1 MKKIIFSLVALLAVG
16 FTACTE
22 FDEPVVENYGEGP
35 AIGVS
40 AVVSDSTITLTMTV
54 DTLNT
59 AYFSYALYEGETN
72 TPDAAQL
79 LKATAGG
86 MDAKMFAVAKEEWNG
101 VNAKNVSFTGLMP
114 NTTYHIYAVAS
125 SQFGVIGAV
134 ADTLVVTT
142 DGVSPVPAA
151 ISGADNKLSVTFAE
165 SMVRG
170 EGAVTAEY
178 YQPYGDLTAAYAAVD
193 SADILVSI
201 SGADVTIETANVP
214 AGAIVLV
221 SWEAGAF
228 VDEVGNPCNAQ
239 VTSFDEEGQATNGC
253 VFTVPNAPFAIAE
266 DAVEGGAFQDWE
278 GFVGS
283 IKCATDL
290 FVYEGEDAAA
300 AEDFYV
306 VYSGG
311 NYETKIYVENWT
323 VADSCILFALPKE
336 PDFGAYVGVN
346 VPANLVCDV
355 YGNVNEEFAAEKAWL
370 RSYGLNIGSVVG
382 KYDFTYFSARYGE
395 EVTETVLITEN
406 PAVEKGLFISNLLSA
421 GTVVEAV
428 FDGDYANVI
437 IPSMQLLLT
446 NSAGNQFCFV
456 EANGGENVELQIN
469 PSDSTMTSVATEYA
483 FGYYIADAGQWYD
496 YAAGSLVATRS
507 ADQNYGMTRDMVLG
521 NYNWNYTSNFDGP
534 GMSMAV
540 SIEANP
546 ESETGVL
553 LKNMLVPGS
562 VVKGE
567 FNAATGEVAFEGGQ
581 ALFVSEANNQ
591 LYAFE
596 TYDLT
601 HVVFNVAADG
611 SMKASANRSAYG
623 ALWGILVYDAT
634 TFEQLGWYDLA
645 VGDILMLKA
654 TDDET
659 EEAEEAPARV
669 RALQNVTL
677 HTDMMPVQN
686 KWAAIEGPARK

>member
-1 MKKIIFSLVALLAVG
+1 MKKILYSLTALLAAG
-16 FTACTE
+16 FTACAE
-22 FDEPVVENYGEGP
+22 FEEPVVENYGEGP
-35 AIGVS
+35 AIGVA
-40 AVVSDSTITLTMTV
+40 AVTADSTITLSLTV

-59 AYFSYALYEGETN
+59 TYFAYALYEGETD

-86 MDAKMFAVAKEEWNG
+86 EAAMLKVENENWNG
-101 VNAKNVSFTGLMP
+101 VNVKSVSFAGLMP
-114 NTTYHIYAVAS
+114 NTEYHIYAVAS
-125 SQFGVIGAV
+125 SKFGIIGEI
-134 ADTLVVTT
+134 ADTLVLTT
-142 DGVSPVPAA
+142 DGVSPVPTA
-151 ISGADNKLSVTFAE
+151 ISGADAKLTVTFAE
-165 SMVRG
+165 NMKRG

-178 YQPYGDLTAAYAAVD
+178 YQIYGDMSVAYPIAAEDLLVTVSGTTA
-193 SADILVSI
+193 
-201 SGADVTIETANVP
+201 TIEVSNVP

-283 IKCATDL
+283 IKCVTDL

-300 AEDFYV
+300 TEDFYV
-306 VYSGG
+306 VYSGS

-355 YGNVNEEFAAEKAWL
+355 YGNVNEEFVAEKAWL
-370 RSYGLNIGSVVG
+370 RSYGLNIGAVVG

-406 PAVEKGLFISNLLSA
+406 PAVENGLFISNLLSA
-421 GTVVEAV
+421 GTVIEAV

-521 NYNWNYTSNFDGP
+521 NYNWNYTSNYNGP

-562 VVKGE
+562 AVKGE

-581 ALFVSEANNQ
+581 VLFVSETNNY

-611 SMKASANRSAYG
+611 SMKASANRSAYE
-623 ALWGILVYDAT
+623 ALWGIYVYDAT
-634 TFEQLGWYDLA
+634 TSDQLGWYDLA

-654 TDDET
+654 TEEDSEET
-659 EEAEEAPARV
+659 EEAPARV

-677 HTDMMPVQN
+677 HTDMMPIQN
-686 KWAAIEGPARK
+686 KWATIEGPARK

>member
-1 MKKIIFSLVALLAVG
+1 MKKILYSLTALLAAG
-16 FTACTE
+16 FTACAE
-22 FDEPVVENYGEGP
+22 FEEPVVENYGEGP
-35 AIGVS
+35 AIGVA
-40 AVVSDSTITLTMTV
+40 AVTADSTITLSLTV

-59 AYFSYALYEGETN
+59 TYFAYALYEGETD

-86 MDAKMFAVAKEEWNG
+86 EAAMLKVENENWNG
-101 VNAKNVSFTGLMP
+101 VNVKSVSFAGLMP
-114 NTTYHIYAVAS
+114 NTEYHIYAVAS
-125 SQFGVIGAV
+125 SKFGIIGEI
-134 ADTLVVTT
+134 ADTLVLTT
-142 DGVSPVPAA
+142 DGVSPVPTA
-151 ISGADNKLSVTFAE
+151 ISGADAKLTVTFAE
-165 SMVRG
+165 NMKRG

-178 YQPYGDLTAAYAAVD
+178 YQIYGDMSVAYPIAAEDLLVTVSGTTA
-193 SADILVSI
+193 
-201 SGADVTIETANVP
+201 TIEVSNVP

-266 DAVEGGAFQDWE
+266 DAVEGGAFQDWK

-300 AEDFYV
+300 SEDFYV

-406 PAVEKGLFISNLLSA
+406 PAVENGLFISNLLSA
-421 GTVVEAV
+421 GTVIEAV

-521 NYNWNYTSNFDGP
+521 NYNWNYTSNYNGP

-540 SIEANP
+540 SVEANP

-581 ALFVSEANNQ
+581 VLFVSETNNY

-611 SMKASANRSAYG
+611 SMKASANRSAYE
-623 ALWGILVYDAT
+623 ALWGIYVYDAT
-634 TFEQLGWYDLA
+634 TSDQLGWYDLA

-654 TDDET
+654 TEEDSEET
-659 EEAEEAPARV
+659 EEAPARV

-677 HTDMMPVQN
+677 HTDMMPIQN
-686 KWAAIEGPARK
+686 KWATIEGPARK

>member
-1 MKKIIFSLVALLAVG
+1 MKKILYSLTALLAAG
-16 FTACTE
+16 FTACAE
-22 FDEPVVENYGEGP
+22 FEEPVVENYGEGP
-35 AIGVS
+35 AIGVA
-40 AVVSDSTITLTMTV
+40 AVTADSTITLSLTV

-59 AYFSYALYEGETN
+59 TYFAYALYEGETD

-86 MDAKMFAVAKEEWNG
+86 EAAMLKVENENWNG
-101 VNAKNVSFTGLMP
+101 VNVKSVSFAGLMP
-114 NTTYHIYAVAS
+114 NTEYHIYAVAS
-125 SQFGVIGAV
+125 SKFGIIGEI
-134 ADTLVVTT
+134 ADTLVLTT
-142 DGVSPVPAA
+142 DGVSPVPTA
-151 ISGADNKLSVTFAE
+151 IIGADAKLTVTFAE
-165 SMVRG
+165 NMKRG

-178 YQPYGDLTAAYAAVD
+178 YQIYGDMSVAYPIAAEDLLVTVSGTTA
-193 SADILVSI
+193 
-201 SGADVTIETANVP
+201 TIEVSNVP

-266 DAVEGGAFQDWE
+266 DAVEGGAFQDWK

-300 AEDFYV
+300 SEDFYV

-406 PAVEKGLFISNLLSA
+406 PAVENGLFISNLLSA
-421 GTVVEAV
+421 GTVIEAV

-521 NYNWNYTSNFDGP
+521 NYNWNYTSNYNGP

-540 SIEANP
+540 SVEANP

-581 ALFVSEANNQ
+581 VLFVSETNNY

-611 SMKASANRSAYG
+611 SMKASANRSAYE
-623 ALWGILVYDAT
+623 ALWGIYVYDAT
-634 TFEQLGWYDLA
+634 TSDQLGWYDLA

-654 TDDET
+654 TEEDSEET
-659 EEAEEAPARV
+659 EEAPARV

-677 HTDMMPVQN
+677 HTDMMPIQN
-686 KWAAIEGPARK
+686 KWATIEGPARK

>member
-22 FDEPVVENYGEGP
+22 FEEPVVENYGEGP

-59 AYFSYALYEGETN
+59 AHFSYALYGGETS

-114 NTTYHIYAVAS
+114 NTTYHIYAVAA

-142 DGVSPVPAA
+142 DGVSPVPTA
-151 ISGADNKLSVTFAE
+151 ISGADSKLVVTFAE

-178 YQPYGDLTAAYAAVD
+178 YQPYGDMTAAYAAVD
-193 SADILVSI
+193 SADILVTI
-201 SGADVTIETANVP
+201 SGADVTVETANVP

-239 VTSFDEEGQATNGC
+239 VTSFDEVGQATNGC
-253 VFTVPNAPFAIAE
+253 VFAVPNAPFAIAE

-311 NYETKIYVENWT
+311 NYETKIYVENWE

-355 YGNVNEEFAAEKAWL
+355 YGNVNEEFVAEAAWL
-370 RSYGLNIGSVVG
+370 RSYGLSIDAVVG
-382 KYDFTYFSARYGE
+382 KYDITYTSARQSA

-406 PAVEKGLFISNLLSA
+406 PAVENGLFISNLLTA
-421 GTVVEAV
+421 GTVIEAI
-428 FDGDYANVI
+428 FDGDYATVSVPDWQYLATGSNGDIYFANPNSTDPVI
-437 IPSMQLLLT
+437 FQVNPTDSSMV
-446 NSAGNQFCFV
+446 S
-456 EANGGENVELQIN
+456 I
-469 PSDSTMTSVATEYA
+469 ATEYS
-483 FGYYIADAGQWYD
+483 FGYYIDELGWYD
-496 YAAGSLVATRS
+496 YSAAATTVTRS
-507 ADQNYGMTRDMVLG
+507 ADQDYGMTRDMVLG
-521 NYNWNYTSNFDGP
+521 NYNWNYTSNYDGP

-567 FNAATGEVAFEGGQ
+567 FNTATGEVAFEGGQ
-581 ALFVSEANNQ
+581 ALFVSEANNY

-611 SMKASANRSAYG
+611 SMKASADRSAYG
-623 ALWGILVYDAT
+623 ALWGIFVYDAT
-634 TFEQLGWYDLA
+634 TFEQKGWYDLA

-654 TDDET
+654 TEEDSEET
-659 EEAEEAPARV
+659 EEAPARV
-669 RALQNVTL
+669 RALQDVTL

-686 KWAAIEGPARK
+686 KWATIEGPARK

>member
-1 MKKIIFSLVALLAVG
+1 MKKILYSLTALLAAG
-16 FTACTE
+16 FTACAE
-22 FDEPVVENYGEGP
+22 FEEPVVENYGEGP
-35 AIGVS
+35 AIGVA
-40 AVVSDSTITLTMTV
+40 AVTADSTITLSLTV

-59 AYFSYALYEGETN
+59 TYFAYALYEGETD

-86 MDAKMFAVAKEEWNG
+86 EAAMLKVENENWNG
-101 VNAKNVSFTGLMP
+101 VNVKSVSFAGLMP
-114 NTTYHIYAVAS
+114 NTEYHIYAVAS
-125 SQFGVIGAV
+125 SKFGIIGEI
-134 ADTLVVTT
+134 ADTLVLTT
-142 DGVSPVPAA
+142 DGVSPVPTA
-151 ISGADNKLSVTFAE
+151 ISGADAKLTVTFAE
-165 SMVRG
+165 NMKRG

-178 YQPYGDLTAAYAAVD
+178 YQIYGDMSVAYPIAAEDLLVTVSGTTA
-193 SADILVSI
+193 
-201 SGADVTIETANVP
+201 TIEVSNVP

-300 AEDFYV
+300 TEDFYV
-306 VYSGG
+306 VYSGS

-355 YGNVNEEFAAEKAWL
+355 YGNVNEEFVAEKAWL
-370 RSYGLNIGSVVG
+370 RSYGLNIGAVVG
-382 KYDFTYFSARYGE
+382 KYDVTYQSVGRGGAEY
-395 EVTETVLITEN
+395 TETVLITEN
-406 PAVEKGLFISNLLSA
+406 PAVENGLFISNLLTA
-421 GTVVEAV
+421 GTVIEAV
-428 FDGDYANVI
+428 FNGDYATVSVSDWQYLTTGNKGDIYFANPNSTDPVI
-437 IPSMQLLLT
+437 
-446 NSAGNQFCFV
+446 F
-456 EANGGENVELQIN
+456 QIN
-469 PSDSTMTSVATEYA
+469 PADSSMVSIATEYS
-483 FGYYIADAGQWYD
+483 FGYYIDELGWYD
-496 YAAGSLVATRS
+496 YSAAATTVTRS
-507 ADQNYGMTRDMVLG
+507 ADQNYEMTRDMVLG
-521 NYNWNYTSNFDGP
+521 NYNWNYTSNYNGP

-562 VVKGE
+562 AVKGE

-581 ALFVSEANNQ
+581 VLFVSETNNY

-611 SMKASANRSAYG
+611 SMKASANRSAYE
-623 ALWGILVYDAT
+623 ALWGIYVYDAT
-634 TFEQLGWYDLA
+634 TSDQLGWYDLA

-654 TDDET
+654 TEEDSEET
-659 EEAEEAPARV
+659 EEAPARV

-677 HTDMMPVQN
+677 HTDMMPIQN
-686 KWAAIEGPARK
+686 KWATIEGPARK

>member
-1 MKKIIFSLVALLAVG
+1 MKKILYSLTALLAAG
-16 FTACTE
+16 FTACAE
-22 FDEPVVENYGEGP
+22 FEEPVVENYGEGP
-35 AIGVS
+35 AIGVA
-40 AVVSDSTITLTMTV
+40 AVTADSTITLSLTV

-59 AYFSYALYEGETN
+59 TYFAYALYEGETD

-86 MDAKMFAVAKEEWNG
+86 EAAMLKVENENWNG
-101 VNAKNVSFTGLMP
+101 VNVKSVSFAGLMP
-114 NTTYHIYAVAS
+114 NTEYHIYAVAS
-125 SQFGVIGAV
+125 SKFGIIGEI
-134 ADTLVVTT
+134 ADTLVLTT
-142 DGVSPVPAA
+142 DGVSPVPTA
-151 ISGADNKLSVTFAE
+151 ISGADAKLTVTFAE
-165 SMVRG
+165 NMKRG

-178 YQPYGDLTAAYAAVD
+178 YQIYGDMSVAYPIAAEDLLVTVSGTTA
-193 SADILVSI
+193 
-201 SGADVTIETANVP
+201 TIEVSNVP

-300 AEDFYV
+300 TEDFYV
-306 VYSGG
+306 VYSGS

-355 YGNVNEEFAAEKAWL
+355 YGNVNEEFVAEKAWL
-370 RSYGLNIGSVVG
+370 RSYGLNIGAVVG

-406 PAVEKGLFISNLLSA
+406 PAVENGLFISNLLSA
-421 GTVVEAV
+421 GTVIEAV

-521 NYNWNYTSNFDGP
+521 NYNWNYTSNYNGP

-562 VVKGE
+562 AVKGE

-581 ALFVSEANNQ
+581 VLFVSETNNY

-611 SMKASANRSAYG
+611 SMKASANRSAYE
-623 ALWGILVYDAT
+623 ALWGIYVYDAT
-634 TFEQLGWYDLA
+634 TSDQLGWYDLA

-654 TDDET
+654 TEEDSEET
-659 EEAEEAPARV
+659 EEAPARV

-677 HTDMMPVQN
+677 HTDMMPIQN
-686 KWAAIEGPARK
+686 KWATIEGPARK

>member
-1 MKKIIFSLVALLAVG
+1 MKKIIFSFVALLAAG

-22 FDEPVVENYGEGP
+22 FEEPVVENYGEGP

-59 AYFSYALYEGETN
+59 AYFSYALYEGKTD
-72 TPDAAQL
+72 TPNAAQL

-86 MDAKMFAVAKEEWNG
+86 MDAKMFDVAKEEWNDA
-101 VNAKNVSFTGLMP
+101 NAKNVSFTGLMP
-114 NTTYHIYAVAS
+114 NTTYHVYAVAS

-134 ADTLVVTT
+134 TDTLVVTT
-142 DGVSPVPAA
+142 DGVSPVPTA

-178 YQPYGDLTAAYAAVD
+178 YQPYGDITTAYAAVD
-193 SADILVSI
+193 SADILVTI
-201 SGADVTIETANVP
+201 SGTDVTIETTNVP

-253 VFTVPNAPFAIAE
+253 VFTVPNAPFAIVE

-306 VYSGG
+306 VYSGD
-311 NYETKIYVENWT
+311 NYETKIYLENWT

-346 VPANLVCDV
+346 VPASLVCDV
-355 YGNVNEEFAAEKAWL
+355 YGNVNEEFTAEAAWL
-370 RSYGLNIGSVVG
+370 RSYGLNIGTVIG
-382 KYDFTYFSARYGE
+382 KYDITYLSAGRGGAEY
-395 EVTETVLITEN
+395 TETVLITEN
-406 PAVEKGLFISNLLSA
+406 PAVENGLFISNLLTA
-421 GTVVEAV
+421 GTVIEAI
-428 FDGDYANVI
+428 FDGDYATISIPDWQYLTTGSEGDIYFANPNSTDPVI
-437 IPSMQLLLT
+437 FQVNPTDSSMV
-446 NSAGNQFCFV
+446 S
-456 EANGGENVELQIN
+456 I
-469 PSDSTMTSVATEYA
+469 ATEYS
-483 FGYYIADAGQWYD
+483 FGYYIDELGWYD
-496 YAAGSLVATRS
+496 YSAATTVATRS

-521 NYNWNYTSNFDGP
+521 SYNWNYTSYFNGP
-534 GMSMAV
+534 GQSMPV
-540 SIEANP
+540 VIEADP

-553 LKNMLVPGS
+553 LKNMLVEAS

-567 FNAATGEVAFEGGQ
+567 FNTATGEVAFAGGQ
-581 ALFVSEANNQ
+581 SLFVSEANNQ

-601 HVVFNVAADG
+601 HVVFSVAADG
-611 SMKASANRSAYG
+611 SMKASAGRSENG
-623 ALWGILVYDAT
+623 LIWGIYVYDAT
-634 TFEQLGWYDLA
+634 TFEGLGWYDLA
-645 VGDILMLKA
+645 ADDVIMLKA
-654 TDDET
+654 AEEDSEET
-659 EEAEEAPARV
+659 EEAPART

-677 HTDMMPVQN
+677 HTDMMPIQN
-686 KWAAIEGPARK
+686 KWATIEGPARK

>member
-22 FDEPVVENYGEGP
+22 FEEPVVENYGEGP

-142 DGVSPVPAA
+142 DGVSPVPTV

-178 YQPYGDLTAAYAAVD
+178 YQPYGDVTTAYAAVD
-193 SADILVSI
+193 SADILVTI

-300 AEDFYV
+300 TEDFYV

-355 YGNVNEEFAAEKAWL
+355 YGNVNEEFVAEAAWL
-370 RSYGLNIGSVVG
+370 RSYGLTPDAVVG
-382 KYDFTYFSARYGE
+382 EYTASYYLQTAEGY
-395 EVTETVLITEN
+395 VPTTETISISAIDGVQDSVLIN
-406 PAVEKGLFISNLLSA
+406 GVFGMPAPIK
-421 GTVVEAV
+421 AV
-428 FDGDYANVI
+428 FDGDYATITVKH
-437 IPSMQLLLT
+437 
-446 NSAGNQFCFV
+446 V
-456 EANGGENVELQIN
+456 DYVY
-469 PSDSTMTSVATEYA
+469 SDDT
-483 FGYYIADAGQWYD
+483 YD
-496 YAAGSLVATRS
+496 YFTYEG
-507 ADQNYGMTRDMVLG
+507 
-521 NYNWNYTSNFDGP
+521 
-534 GMSMAV
+534 V
-540 SIEANP
+540 SKTDI
-546 ESETGVL
+546 
-553 LKNMLVPGS
+553 
-562 VVKGE
+562 
-567 FNAATGEVAFEGGQ
+567 
-581 ALFVSEANNQ
+581 
-591 LYAFE
+591 
-596 TYDLT
+596 
-601 HVVFNVAADG
+601 VFT
-611 SMKASANRSAYG
+611 
-623 ALWGILVYDAT
+623 YDAT
-634 TFEQLGWYDLA
+634 TGSFATENYLCVVYAQGGQLIDFATISAYYTMEPVA
-645 VGDILMLKA
+645 V
-654 TDDET
+654 E
-659 EEAEEAPARV
+659 
-669 RALQNVTL
+669 
-677 HTDMMPVQN
+677 
-686 KWAAIEGPARK
+686 

>member
-1 MKKIIFSLVALLAVG
+1 MKKLLYSLVTLLAVG
-16 FTACTE
+16 FTACAE
-22 FDEPVVENYGEGP
+22 FEEPVVENYGEGP
-35 AIGVS
+35 AIGVA
-40 AVVSDSTITLTMTV
+40 AVVSDSTITLTMTI

-59 AYFSYALYEGETN
+59 TYFSYALYAGETN

-79 LKATAGG
+79 LKVTAGG
-86 MDAKMFAVAKEEWNG
+86 KAAQKFEVAKEEWNG
-101 VNAKNVSFTGLMP
+101 VNTKNVSIVGLMP
-114 NTTYHIYAVAS
+114 NTTYHIFAVAS
-125 SQFGVIGAV
+125 SKFGVIGDV

-142 DGVSPVPAA
+142 DGVSPVPTK
-151 ISGADNKLSVTFAE
+151 ISGADSKLSVTFAE

-178 YQPYGDLTAAYAAVD
+178 YQPYGDMTSAYAVD
-193 SADILVSI
+193 SADILVTINGTS
-201 SGADVTIETANVP
+201 VVIETVNVP
-214 AGAIVLV
+214 AGAIVLI

-239 VTSFDEEGQATNGC
+239 VTSFNEEGQATNGC
-253 VFTVPNAPFAIAE
+253 VFTIPNAPFAISE
-266 DAVEGGAFQDWE
+266 DAVEGGAFQDWK

-290 FVYEGEDAAA
+290 YVYEGEDAAA

-311 NYETKIYVENWT
+311 NYETKIYVENWA
-323 VADSCILFALPKE
+323 VADSCILFALPME

-355 YGNVNEEFAAEKAWL
+355 YGNVNEEFAAETAWL
-370 RSYGLNIGSVVG
+370 RSYGLNIGAVIG
-382 KYDFTYFSARYGE
+382 KYDITYLSAGRGDAEY
-395 EVTETVLITEN
+395 TETVLITEN
-406 PAVEKGLFISNLLSA
+406 PAVENGLFISNLLTA
-421 GTVVEAV
+421 GTVIEGI
-428 FDGDYANVI
+428 FDGDYATVSIPDWQYLTTGSKGDIYFANPNSTDPI
-437 IPSMQLLLT
+437 I
-446 NSAGNQFCFV
+446 F
-456 EANGGENVELQIN
+456 QIN
-469 PSDSTMTSVATEYA
+469 PTDSSMVSIATEYS
-483 FGYYIADAGQWYD
+483 FGYYIEELGWYD
-496 YAAGSLVATRS
+496 YSAAATTATRS
-507 ADQNYGMTRDMVLG
+507 ADQDYGMTRDMVLG
-521 NYNWNYTSNFDGP
+521 NYNWNYTSYYNGP
-534 GMSMAV
+534 GQSMSV
-540 SIEANP
+540 IIEADS

-567 FNAATGEVAFEGGQ
+567 FNTATGEVAFEGGQ
-581 ALFVSEANNQ
+581 PLFVSEANNY

-611 SMKASANRSAYG
+611 SMKASADRSENG
-623 ALWGILVYDAT
+623 LVWGIYVYDAT
-634 TFEQLGWYDLA
+634 SFEGLGWYDIA
-645 VGDILMLKA
+645 ADDVIMQKA
-654 TDDET
+654 TEEDSEET
-659 EEAEEAPARV
+659 EEAPARV

-686 KWAAIEGPARK
+686 KWVTIEGPARK